1 MACHSA
7 ADEVLDGL
15 LDLAHVDP
23 AGEEEVLVHEVAVA
37 VLLGGPGPGPDGP
50 AGGAGAG
57 LVADAAV
64 EGVEHGLVGRE
75 RLLGDHV
82 ADEAD
87 QVVVGDLA
95 GAPAELADLVAERL
109 GGRVRQVVLRLPAAL
124 QGLEERQDGVRHP
137 RVERLE
143 DLPLLRRQRVRH
155 RPVRRL
161 AGRGEGS
168 AHPKEANRQATA
180 ILILRKKF
188 ELHCKLSR
196 SSIFN
201 YKIG

>member
-95 GAPAELADLVAERL
+95 GARAELADLVAERL

-124 QGLEERQDGVRHP
+124 HGLEERHDGVRRP

-143 DLPLLRRQRVRH
+143 DLPLLQRQRVRH
-155 RPVRRL
+155 RPPHL
-161 AGRGEGS
+161 AGRGQGLPGS
-168 AHPKEANRQATA
+168 AHPWRPNLKASKQHKAQ
-180 ILILRKKF
+180 I
-188 ELHCKLSR
+188 
-196 SSIFN
+196 
-201 YKIG
+201 